1 MKLKRIL
8 SALAAAAVLT
18 SLCAC
23 GTVSEKTQSA
33 DDMFIESV
41 QVTDQPMEI
50 YEEAVPIGTAA
61 AVSTVLTPTA
71 PGTVVY
77 GNSAVSADASNTSDG
92 YVMVKYTKSTTKKV
106 KLLITVPA
114 GTTYTYNLAASG
126 DYETF
131 PLSGG
136 DGTYKLG
143 VYENISGT
151 SYSTVY
157 TTSFTV
163 KLTDQFSPFLLP
175 NQYVNYTAESQVVR
189 KAAELTKSCKT
200 DLESIKAVYEYVVKN
215 FTYDKELAATV
226 KSGYIPDVDSVLA
239 KKKGICFDYAAVMTA
254 MLRSR
259 DIPTKLVVG
268 YTGKTYHAWINT
280 YTDETGWVE
289 ASIYFDGTTWKL
301 MDPTFASTGKSSS
314 TIMNYINDSANYT
327 AKYLY

>member
-50 YEEAVPIGTAA
+50 DEEAVPMGTSA
-61 AVSTVLTPTA
+61 AVPTILTPTA
-71 PGTVVY
+71 PGTVTY
-77 GNSAVSADASNTSDG
+77 GNQSVAVDASNTADG
-92 YVMVKYTKSTTKKV
+92 YVMVKYLGTSAKKI
-106 KLLITVPA
+106 KLLVTVPA
-114 GTTYTYNLAASG
+114 GTTYTYNLSASG
-126 DYETF
+126 NYETF

-157 TTSFTV
+157 TVSLTV

-175 NQYVNYTAESQVVR
+175 NQYVNYTADSQAVK

-200 DLESIKAVYEYVVKN
+200 DLESIKTVYEYVVKN

-259 DIPTKLVVG
+259 DVPTKLVVG

-289 ASIYFDGTTWKL
+289 GSIYFDGTTWKL

-314 TIMNYINDSANYT
+314 AIMNYINNSANYT